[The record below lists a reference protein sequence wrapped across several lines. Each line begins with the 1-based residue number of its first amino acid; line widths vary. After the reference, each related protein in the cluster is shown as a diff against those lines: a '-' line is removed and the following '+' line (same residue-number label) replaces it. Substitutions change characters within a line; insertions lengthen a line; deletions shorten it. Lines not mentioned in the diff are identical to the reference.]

1 MLELLINDISSAD
14 YDLCVYERPIIPT
27 PERDIEQINVRGRH
41 GSLTK
46 KYAYKDINIPVRLN
60 LMTDALKA
68 DVRYIKA
75 WLLNGTKL
83 QFSDDT
89 VYYIVNNVVMG
100 DVENEIEEY
109 GLFDIVVNCK
119 PFQYEDV
126 TYQPITVKGTV
137 IHNPGTVESEPY
149 IKVTGTG
156 AVTLDING
164 RDFLM
169 TLTDY
174 IEIDSELGYTY
185 RGTAGMDDKVNGEL
199 PILDIG
205 SNTISWTGSVTK
217 IEIKTKVAYL

>member
-14 YDLCVYERPIIPT
+14 YDLCVYDRPIIPT
-27 PERDIEQINVRGRH
+27 PERDVEQINVRGRH

-46 KYAYKDINIPVRLN
+46 KYAYKDINIPITLN

-75 WLLNGTKL
+75 WLLNGAKL
-83 QFSDDT
+83 QFSDDA

-109 GLFDIVVNCK
+109 GLFEIVVNCK
-119 PFQYEDV
+119 PFQFED
-126 TYQPITVKGTV
+126 ITFAPLTAPGT
-137 IHNPGTVESEPY
+137 IYNPGTVESQPY
-149 IKVTGTG
+149 IKITGSG
-156 AVTLDING
+156 AITLDING

-205 SNTISWTGSVTK
+205 NNTISWTGTVTK
-217 IEIKTKVAYL
+217 IEIKTKAVYL

>member
-14 YDLCVYERPIIPT
+14 YDLCVFERPIIPT
-27 PERDIEQINVRGRH
+27 PERDVERINVRGRH

-46 KYAYKDINIPVRLN
+46 KYAYKDINIPITLN

-119 PFQYEDV
+119 PFQYED
-126 TYQPITVKGTV
+126 
-137 IHNPGTVESEPY
+137 S
-149 IKVTGTG
+149 G
-156 AVTLDING
+156 AITLDING

-185 RGTAGMDDKVNGEL
+185 RGTAGMDNKVNGEL